1 MSSFAENLKRIRLDR
16 QMSQEEFARFL
27 QTSKQNISRYES
39 GAVSPKI
46 STASRIADLLGVSL
60 SELNGDDE
68 NAETHPIPSSAVP
81 QTEEARILCP
91 GIDSMPPE
99 DRKRALEMMKLM
111 FDKYF

>member
-1 MSSFAENLKRIRLDR
+1 LEVFSLTIGEKIRALRIERG
-16 QMSQEEFARFL
+16 MSQNELAL
-27 QTSKQNISRYES
+27 ACGYTSRASINKIELGKVDPPQSKIRIIAEALN
-39 GAVSPKI
+39 VSP
-46 STASRIADLLGVSL
+46 ASLIVEDPTPVS
-60 SELNGDDE
+60 
-68 NAETHPIPSSAVP
+68 VP